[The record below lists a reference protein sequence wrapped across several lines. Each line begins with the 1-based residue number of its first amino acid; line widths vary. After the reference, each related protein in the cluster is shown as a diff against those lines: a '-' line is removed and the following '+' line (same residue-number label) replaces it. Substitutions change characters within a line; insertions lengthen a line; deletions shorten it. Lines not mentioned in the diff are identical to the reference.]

1 MARWAGGIVEQVE
14 HALRGATTEIANG
27 LVHGG
32 ETERLG
38 DGVTV
43 EADHRELSG
52 HVDTQFTGNLEHP
65 EGHLVRQTE
74 HRSRTTLRRHS
85 EHLPRCCCA
94 ALDGVSATEFDGRFK
109 TSLRHDPPKP
119 LEPKSGHRGEPVTD
133 APASDGGEAPMA
145 EPDKVLGGK
154 RATEFVIDAEGVF
167 AVNALTDDHD
177 RTLAPRPL
185 PRGTEE
191 RIDHHDA
198 VDSLVEVGGPGDEV
212 ASTAGGTQCAYEQIL
227 VGRLQDVLQ
236 ASRDL
241 ADVPRVQMSGDEPD
255 GLRSTRSQ
263 T

>member
-1 MARWAGGIVEQVE
+1 
-14 HALRGATTEIANG
+14 
-27 LVHGG
+27 
-32 ETERLG
+32 
-38 DGVTV
+38 
-43 EADHRELSG
+43 
-52 HVDTQFTGNLEHP
+52 
-65 EGHLVRQTE
+65 
-74 HRSRTTLRRHS
+74 
-85 EHLPRCCCA
+85 
-94 ALDGVSATEFDGRFK
+94 
-109 TSLRHDPPKP
+109 
-119 LEPKSGHRGEPVTD
+119 
-133 APASDGGEAPMA
+133 MA
-145 EPDKVLGGK
+145 EPDEMLG
-154 RATEFVIDAEGVF
+154 RERTAELIIDTQGVF
-167 AVNALTDDHD
+167 AVNPFTDDHD

-198 VDSLVEVGGPGDEV
+198 VDPLVEVGGPGDEV